1 MQVADDR
8 SSRPANLPPP
18 GTVLLETRGVAKN
31 FGAVQALRGVDFEA
45 RAGEVT
51 ALLGDNG
58 AGKSTL
64 IKCIAGTYI
73 PDAGEILVDSVPQKF
88 HTPHD
93 ATKAGIETVYQDLA
107 LADNLD
113 VVANLFLG
121 REQVQ
126 TWIPYVFRTISEEEM
141 ERRATVALST
151 LRINIPSVR
160 NQVAQLSGG
169 QRQSVAVAK
178 AVLWSPKVV
187 ILDEPTAALGVAQTR
202 QVLDLVLRLKEQGL
216 AVVIIT
222 HNIVDA
228 FEVADRAIV
237 LRLGKRVATLTISEV
252 TPEDVVAAITGA
264 RTFEEPARA

>member
-1 MQVADDR
+1 ME
-8 SSRPANLPPP
+8 
-18 GTVLLETRGVAKN
+18 TVDQASATAAASTGIPRLQTRGIVKN

-73 PDAGEILVDSVPQKF
+73 PDSGEILIDGAPQHF
-88 HTPHD
+88 HNPRD
-93 ATKAGIETVYQDLA
+93 ATQAGIEKVYQDLA
-107 LADNLD
+107 LCDDLD

-121 REQVQ
+121 REQSR
-126 TWIPYVFRTISEEEM
+126 TWIPGILKTISEDDM
-141 ERRATVALST
+141 ESRSASALAT

-160 NQVAQLSGG
+160 NHVAQLSGG

-178 AVLWSPKVV
+178 AVISSPKVV

-202 QVLDLVLRLKEQGL
+202 QVLDLVKRLREQGL
-216 AVVIIT
+216 AVVVIT
-222 HNIVDA
+222 HNMVDV
-228 FEVADRAIV
+228 FDVADRAII
-237 LRLGKRVATLTISEV
+237 LRLGKRVATLKISET

-264 RTFEEPARA
+264 RVFEDAPQA